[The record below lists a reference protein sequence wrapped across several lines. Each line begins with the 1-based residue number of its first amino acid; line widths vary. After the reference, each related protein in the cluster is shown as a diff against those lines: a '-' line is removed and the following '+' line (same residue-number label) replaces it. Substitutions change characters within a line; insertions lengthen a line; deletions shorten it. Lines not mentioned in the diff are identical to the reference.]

1 MANIQQSI
9 RTRTLSNNNWF
20 VAWALCFQRELYG
33 LSNTGAMITESSGWI
48 CPSNGQ
54 GWFDMEKTY
63 LPVLL
68 WSQRP
73 QHRFHDRTV
82 LWRSWLCFACS
93 NSLGATRN
101 PWEGQRSPQNPIQPC
116 AEFLFR
122 NFEFQ
127 KMKFFFWFWCVPQN
141 PVAQRSQKIVSAG
154 FSMLSEYYQINFFWK
169 FQNSGSF
176 MISKK
181 LVRVHKTA
189 W

>member
-68 WSQRP
+68 WRP

-127 KMKFFFWFWCVPQN
+127 KMKFFFLILMCTPEPCGTAISKNCLCRVFDAFGILPNQFFLE
-141 PVAQRSQKIVSAG
+141 I
-154 FSMLSEYYQINFFWK
+154 SEFWK
-169 FQNSGSF
+169 LHDFKK
-176 MISKK
+176 IS
-181 LVRVHKTA
+181 
-189 W
+189 